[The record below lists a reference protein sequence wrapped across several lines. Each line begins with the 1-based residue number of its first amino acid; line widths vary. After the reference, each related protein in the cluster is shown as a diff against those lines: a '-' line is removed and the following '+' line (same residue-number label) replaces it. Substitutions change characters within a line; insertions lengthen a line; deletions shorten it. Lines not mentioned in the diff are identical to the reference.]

1 MRFKR
6 WIGSF
11 FLLLLLFAYVRSPYA
26 KIDSLT
32 VTGQTR
38 LTEEDILH
46 WAGVKAGDSL
56 FVWWP
61 GVIKRIEA
69 HEAIKRATISW
80 SFPNHFHLIIEEWPV
95 YGLLLTEDALGGVNG
110 LRGEKRWLILENGR
124 CTPPRKNE
132 MLAGYPLI
140 RLNPASGSTTRPTS
154 SEQKTQEQK
163 DSSEV
168 STEDSTEVAQK
179 EEARLANICRDGA
192 QLLGALDPDTYA
204 HLSEIIWNDPSYPY
218 LIHLYLSTGDE
229 ILVEHEHS
237 KTLVRYYQ
245 SLRASVPADAHG
257 RFFLLENG
265 SYFEPYSR

>member
-38 LTEEDILH
+38 LTEEDILS

-61 GVIKRIEA
+61 EVIKRIEA
-69 HEAIKRATISW
+69 HEAIKRATFSW
-80 SFPNHFHLIIEEWPV
+80 SFPNRFHLTIEEWPV
-95 YGLLLTEDALGGVNG
+95 YGLLLTEGALGGVNG
-110 LRGEKRWLILENGR
+110 SMGEKRWLILENGR

-132 MLAGYPLI
+132 MFAGYPLI
-140 RLNPASGSTTRPTS
+140 RYSPSSKTMTLPTS
-154 SEQKTQEQK
+154 SGQDTQKEK
-163 DSSEV
+163 
-168 STEDSTEVAQK
+168 DSTEVSLQ
-179 EEARLANICRDGA
+179 EEERLANVCRDGA

-204 HLSEIIWNDPSYPY
+204 HLSEIIWDDPSYPY

-229 ILVEHEHS
+229 ILVEQEHS

-245 SLRASVPADAHG
+245 SLRASVPADEHG

>member
-38 LTEEDILH
+38 LTEEDILS

-61 GVIKRIEA
+61 GVIQRLKA
-69 HEAIKRATISW
+69 HEAIKKASFSW
-80 SFPNHFHLIIEEWPV
+80 SFPNHFHLTIEEWPV
-95 YGLLLTEDALGGVNG
+95 YGLLLTDGAFGEGNGSMDA
-110 LRGEKRWLILENGR
+110 RRWLILENGR
-124 CTPPRKNE
+124 CTPPRQNE

-140 RLNPASGSTTRPTS
+140 RFNPSSGTTTLPTASGQDT
-154 SEQKTQEQK
+154 QKEK
-163 DSSEV
+163 
-168 STEDSTEVAQK
+168 DSTEVLLK
-179 EEARLANICRDGA
+179 EDARLANVCRDGA

-204 HLSEIIWNDPSYPY
+204 HLSEMIWNDPSYPY

-229 ILVEHEHS
+229 VFVEQEHAE
-237 KTLVRYYQ
+237 TLVHYYRA
-245 SLRASVPADAHG
+245 LRASVPEDEHG